1 MAREVLRYPPN
12 MRLLAWLLA
21 AYAAI
26 GIVLVLAA
34 LLVGGPLIARLDRV
48 TTSAGDTMS
57 AAASAARAAA
67 DAFDGFDT
75 SVEQA
80 RTSAEDAAGLSRETA
95 TTLDALATAMGI
107 EFFGAQPL
115 LPLAGQFERSADQ
128 MRELGDNL
136 EGIGAALSANR
147 TDVAE
152 VGVEMRHLADEMEAF
167 EGRVAAERVTGGLP
181 LSWLYYGFL
190 LWQLLPIAAAGVASA
205 WIFRHTRVVVVPDA

>member
-1 MAREVLRYPPN
+1 MAREVLTYPPN

-26 GIVLVLAA
+26 GVVLVLAA
-34 LLVGGPLIARLDRV
+34 LLVGGPLVARLDRV
-48 TTSAGDTMS
+48 TTSATDTMT

-67 DAFDGFDT
+67 AAFDGFDT

-80 RTSAEDAAGLSRETA
+80 RTSADDAAGLSRETA

-107 EFFGAQPL
+107 EFLGAQPL
-115 LPLAGQFERSADQ
+115 LPLAGQFQRSADQ
-128 MRELGDNL
+128 MRQLGDNL

-147 TDVAE
+147 TDIAA
-152 VGVEMRHLADEMEAF
+152 VGVEMRLLADQMEAF
-167 EGRVAAERVTGGLP
+167 ESRVAAERVTGGLP

-190 LWQLLPIAAAGVASA
+190 LWQLLPITAAGVASA
-205 WIFRHTRVVVVPDA
+205 WIFRRTRVVVVPGP